1 MSTVRILMVEDNED
15 DAFLVQRHLKHEG
28 LQFQVVRVDSAD
40 AFRKQLDEGQWDII
54 LSDYSLPGFSGI
66 RALEILH
73 SIHTDIPFILV
84 SGAVGEQMAVEAM
97 RAGAQDYILKDNL
110 ARLVPVIERELLE
123 SRDRRSFRAAEQ
135 RKRTLEHAFQ
145 QVLWGT
151 VAAVGEDFFHSLVQ
165 SLARSLGFRA
175 ALVAEYSP
183 DGKSVHLLAIHGLEL
198 SSRDYPIEG
207 TLAKLL
213 RDDGK
218 VSISR
223 TEFEPFLD
231 AKPLMESGV
240 ESIMGVRLDSR
251 TGDPQGLLLVMD
263 DKPLSDPGL
272 ADDLLN
278 IFAARAGSEL
288 DRLDAEK
295 NRRNMELQLNQSQK
309 LEAVGTLA
317 GGIAH
322 DINNI
327 LTSIWG
333 HAQLLELTI
342 AEGTSRESVDGILK
356 GCRRARDLARRI
368 LLFGR
373 KQDVNLLPLQLIDI
387 VQEVNGLLK
396 ATIPPAIH
404 IETIV
409 DPAMSSILGD
419 AGQLHQV
426 VLNLCTNAIH
436 SMSQRGGTLKIVLQD
451 DRNGSEPVV
460 RLVVSDTGEGIPPQN
475 LSRIFEP
482 FFTTKPTGQ
491 GTGLGLSVVHGIV
504 VNHQGSIQVR
514 SILGEGTSFELR
526 FPAIQTGFVLN
537 DSSSIEPLSPLEGK
551 KIMIVDDE
559 ETVSEVVRQFLT
571 IIGFESEIFANPK
584 QALEVFRQNP
594 TSWDAIISDLTM
606 PDMTG
611 MELACEIHRIDPRVP
626 FLLTSGFESED
637 ANSEAMSREISAFLP
652 KPFQLDEL
660 EHSLLKA
667 ILKR

>member
-1 MSTVRILMVEDNED
+1 MSSVRILMVEDNED
-15 DAFLVQRHLKHEG
+15 DAFLVQRHLRHEG
-28 LQFQVVRVDSAD
+28 LDFQLVRVDSSD
-40 AFRKQLDEGQWDII
+40 AFRKQLQEGAWDII

-73 SIHTDIPFILV
+73 SFQNDIPFILV

-123 SRDRRSFRAAEQ
+123 SRERKSFRIAEQ

-165 SLARSLGFRA
+165 SLARSLGFKA
-175 ALVAEYSP
+175 AMVAEYSP
-183 DGKSVHLLAIHGLEL
+183 DGGSIHILAIHGLHMPSQE
-198 SSRDYPIEG
+198 YPIEG
-207 TLAKLL
+207 TLAKHL
-213 RDDGK
+213 REVGK
-218 VSISR
+218 LSISR
-223 TEFEPFLD
+223 SFFENFLD
-231 AKPLMESGV
+231 GKQMMDSGL

-251 TGDPQGLLLVMD
+251 TGDPQGLLFVMD

-295 NRRNMELQLNQSQK
+295 NRRNMELQLYQSQK

-333 HAQLLELTI
+333 HAQLLEMSI
-342 AEGTSRESVDGILK
+342 AEGSSRESVDGILK

-373 KQDVNLLPLQLIDI
+373 KQDVNLLPLQLFDI

-396 ATIPPAIH
+396 ATIPPNIH
-404 IETIV
+404 IETMMDASI
-409 DPAMSSILGD
+409 PSILGD

-426 VLNLCTNAIH
+426 ILNLCTNAIYAMTNH
-436 SMSQRGGTLKIVLQD
+436 GGALKIELTEEKFEGD
-451 DRNGSEPVV
+451 SFL
-460 RLVVSDTGEGIPPQN
+460 RLVISDTGEGIPAEN

-504 VNHQGSIQVR
+504 VNHQGTIDVHSSV
-514 SILGEGTSFELR
+514 GVGTTFELR
-526 FPAIQTGFVLN
+526 FPAIETDFVLN
-537 DSSSIEPLSPLEGK
+537 DTSSVELLPVMEGK
-551 KIMIVDDE
+551 QIMIVDDE
-559 ETVSEVVRQFLT
+559 ETVSEVVRQFLS
-571 IIGFESEIFANPK
+571 IIGFEAEVFSDPRL
-584 QALEVFRQNP
+584 ALEAFRKNP
-594 TSWDAIISDLTM
+594 LVWEAVVSDLTM
-606 PDMTG
+606 PEMTG
-611 MELACEIHRIDPRVP
+611 MDLACEIHRIDPSIP

-637 ANSEAMSREISAFLP
+637 TTSETMAREISAFLP

-660 EHSLLKA
+660 EHALRKVIS
-667 ILKR
+667 KR

>member
-1 MSTVRILMVEDNED
+1 MSSVRILMVEDNED
-15 DAFLVQRHLKHEG
+15 DAFLVQRHLRHEG
-28 LQFQVVRVDSAD
+28 LDFQLVRVDSSD
-40 AFRKQLDEGQWDII
+40 AFRKQLLECVWDII

-73 SIHTDIPFILV
+73 SFQNDIPFILV

-123 SRDRRSFRAAEQ
+123 SRERKSFRIAEQ

-165 SLARSLGFRA
+165 SLARSLGFKA
-175 ALVAEYSP
+175 AMVAEYST
-183 DGKSVHLLAIHGLEL
+183 DGKSAHILAIHGLEM
-198 SSRDYPIEG
+198 SSQDYPIEG
-207 TLAKLL
+207 TLAKHL
-213 RDDGK
+213 REVGK
-218 VSISR
+218 LSISR
-223 TEFEPFLD
+223 AMFGNFLD
-231 AKPLMESGV
+231 GKSMLDFGL

-272 ADDLLN
+272 AEDLLN

-295 NRRNMELQLNQSQK
+295 NRRNMELQLYQSQK

-333 HAQLLELTI
+333 HAQLLEMSI
-342 AEGTSRESVDGILK
+342 AEGSSRESVDGIIK

-396 ATIPPAIH
+396 ATIPPNIH
-404 IETIV
+404 IETV
-409 DPAMSSILGD
+409 MDPSIPAILGD

-426 VLNLCTNAIH
+426 LLNLCTNAIH
-436 SMSQRGGTLKIVLQD
+436 AMTKNGGTLNIVLTEEKYEKD
-451 DRNGSEPVV
+451 SFL
-460 RLVVSDTGEGIPPQN
+460 RLVISDSGEGILPEN

-504 VNHQGSIQVR
+504 VNHQGTIDVHSTF
-514 SILGEGTSFELR
+514 GAGTTFEIR
-526 FPAIQTGFVLN
+526 FPAIETDFVLN
-537 DSSSIEPLSPLEGK
+537 DTSSVELLPVMAGK
-551 KIMIVDDE
+551 QIMIVDDE
-559 ETVSEVVRQFLT
+559 ETVSEVVRQFLS
-571 IIGFESEIFANPK
+571 IIGFDAEVFSNPK
-584 QALEVFRQNP
+584 LALEAFRESP
-594 TSWDAIISDLTM
+594 HLWEAVISDLTM
-606 PDMTG
+606 PEMTG
-611 MELACEIHRIDPRVP
+611 MDLACEIHRIDPSIP

-637 ANSEAMSREISAFLP
+637 TTSETMAREISAFLP

-660 EHSLLKA
+660 EHALRKVIS
-667 ILKR
+667 KR